1 MLDEKIIR
9 KMTDILEKDSRLCA
23 AFLHGSYAKG
33 NARKDSDVD
42 IAILPF
48 NTIEISNKD
57 RLDMHTELALGL
69 RKDIDLGVLSE
80 LNLVYAK
87 EVIEHG
93 ILLFSK
99 DQYYTDTMIMLFL
112 SQYARLN
119 EERKE
124 VLNAWR
130 L

>member
-9 KMTDILEKDSRLCA
+9 TMTDILEKDSRLCA

-33 NARKDSDVD
+33 NAHKDSDID

-57 RLDMHTELALGL
+57 RLDIYTELAVEL